1 MNIGLCLCGAGAK
14 GAFQAGVIKALYD
27 RGINKFNSISGTSIG
42 AINGYF
48 IFTDNLEKLE
58 KMWIDIDENLKN
70 TLKIIDNTVD
80 NSYIIELLS
89 NINYKG
95 IENQDFYVN
104 YISIKNN
111 LAEEKIVNI
120 SKLSKEEALK
130 SIKYSSL
137 LPYNPKGTMG
147 LYNQFMKDMSEGLYN
162 GYNLDGGLINNTLLK
177 PLLNKN
183 IDKFIVIATKHDYTL
198 PDDIR
203 SICNLDDIIIVRPNT
218 IFNKYDTLRFEK
230 EFCKKIYYEGYEI
243 GKNLNIS
250 M

>member
-1 MNIGLCLCGAGAK
+1 MKVVVQRSKKSSVSVDGKLVSSIDKGLVLLVG
-14 GAFQAGVIKALYD
+14 
-27 RGINKFNSISGTSIG
+27 
-42 AINGYF
+42 
-48 IFTDNLEKLE
+48 FTEGD
-58 KMWIDIDENLKN
+58 
-70 TLKIIDNTVD
+70 T
-80 NSYIIELLS
+80 
-89 NINYKG
+89 
-95 IENQDFYVN
+95 
-104 YISIKNN
+104 
-111 LAEEKIVNI
+111 EEKIVNI